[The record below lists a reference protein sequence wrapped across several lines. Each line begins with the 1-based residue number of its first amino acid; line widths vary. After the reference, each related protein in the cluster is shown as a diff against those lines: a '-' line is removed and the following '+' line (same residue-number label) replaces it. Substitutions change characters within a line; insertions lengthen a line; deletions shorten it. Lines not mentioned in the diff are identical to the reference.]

1 MLQEW
6 MNVNRRRSSRSRA
19 WITPWL
25 ALTVL
30 FSGACASGAPEPGV
44 VSGEPRPVTLAPGRL
59 SQEAET
65 EAAALLDQARRAVSE
80 GRLDEAR
87 VAASRVVEELPGAV
101 VSVDALLVLAQ
112 AEAAAGE
119 VESATLHAER
129 LGRVLPPG
137 DPRQTL
143 GATIRAQALEADG
156 RSAEAV
162 RVLLEL
168 PPELAPDGGAADE
181 LIRAVAARLDRDALG
196 RILQAAPLGSPLSP
210 PVMLAYAA
218 RLRLAGQAEA
228 AQRFAS
234 AALEAGATGNDA
246 EVAQALL
253 DGGALPG
260 QARGRIALVLPLT
273 GSPLLRD
280 LAGQIREGVEAALS
294 ISSLSDAID
303 LEVLDDQGDAGRAAQ
318 LVAGA
323 LENGV
328 DAVVGPVQDQGLM
341 AAAQARSGLVP
352 MVSPTVYE
360 LPPDQPAVYSL
371 ASVDPGA
378 PLALAEWAAA
388 AGLRQVVVLAPS
400 VGPSAEEGRIFTE
413 AFQSLGG
420 SVLRSLS
427 YDPGATFFQT
437 QMRAVQGLRPEAL
450 VLPVPVEDVQAL
462 ASQAAFYALD
472 TLGIRLLGTSA
483 WGDPGVRA
491 SVSTRYTDG
500 VVTATPRV
508 AGLDGGYQRFVEAY
522 ESRFQRTLT
531 DPAAVA
537 VGFDAASLVLR
548 ALESGARGGAAT
560 AAALEEIESFPG
572 ATGTIS
578 IQDGRVLREHD
589 VLCVENAG
597 LVRLPEGTR
606 PEPVYRPYTP
616 DPATGLVPEGPGRP
630 AGFRCTSAPLGA
642 SR

>member
-1 MLQEW
+1 MLREW
-6 MNVNRRRSSRSRA
+6 MNVNRRTSSPSRA
-19 WITPWL
+19 WINPGL
-25 ALTVL
+25 ALAVL
-30 FSGACASGAPEPGV
+30 FMGACASGAPEPGLAP
-44 VSGEPRPVTLAPGRL
+44 GEPRPVTLAPGRL
-59 SQEAET
+59 SQEAEA
-65 EAAALLDQARRAVSE
+65 EAAALIDVALRALSE

-87 VAASRVVEELPGAV
+87 VAASRVVETLPAAV
-101 VSVDALLVLAQ
+101 VSVEALLVLAR

-119 VESATLHAER
+119 VGSATTHAER

-137 DPRQTL
+137 DARQTEV
-143 GATIRAQALEADG
+143 ATIRAQALEAAG
-156 RSAEAV
+156 RSSEAV

-168 PPELAPDGGAADE
+168 PPELAPDGGIADD
-181 LIRAVAARLDRDALG
+181 LIRTVSGRLDREALG
-196 RILQAAPLGSPLSP
+196 DILQAAPLGSPLSP

-218 RLRLAGQAEA
+218 RLRLAGQTEA

-234 AALEAGATGNDA
+234 AALEAGAEGGDA
-246 EVAQALL
+246 EVAQAIL
-253 DGGALPG
+253 DGVALPG
-260 QARGRIALVLPLT
+260 DSRGRIALVLPLT

-280 LAGQIREGVEAALS
+280 LAARIQEGVEAAIS
-294 ISSLSDAID
+294 ASSLADAID

-323 LENGV
+323 LDEGV
-328 DAVVGPVQDQGLM
+328 EAVVGPIQDQSLS

-360 LPPDQPAVYSL
+360 LPVDEPAVYSL

-378 PLALAEWAAA
+378 PLALADWAAA

-413 AFQSLGG
+413 AFQALGG
-420 SVLRSLS
+420 SVLRTLS

-450 VLPVPVEDVQAL
+450 VLPVPIEDVQAL

-483 WGDPGVRA
+483 WGDPSVRA

-508 AGLDGGYQRFVEAY
+508 AGAEGGYQRFVEAY
-522 ESRFQRTLT
+522 ENLFRRTLT
-531 DPAAVA
+531 EPAAVA
-537 VGFDAASLVLR
+537 AGYDAASLVLR
-548 ALESGARGGAAT
+548 ALESGARGGSAT
-560 AAALEEIESFPG
+560 AAALEEIESFLG

-578 IQDGRVLREHD
+578 IEDGRVRREHE
-589 VLCVENAG
+589 VFCVENAG
-597 LVRLPEGTR
+597 LVELPDGAR
-606 PEPVYRPYTP
+606 PEPVFRPYTA
-616 DPATGLVPEGPGRP
+616 DPETGMVPEGPGRP
-630 AGFRCTSAPLGA
+630 AGFRCTAAPLGA